1 MESTCLRYQRPPF
14 NAKNIVELSKVIKN
28 QDIDF
33 PNSIQK
39 ISPMSQKLIRSMLKV
54 NPKDRISW

>member
-1 MESTCLRYQRPPF
+1 MEGITFLNNRPPF
-14 NAKNIVELSKVIKN
+14 NAKNIVELSKVIAK

-33 PNSIQK
+33 SNSIQRV
-39 ISPMSQKLIRSMLKV
+39 SPMTQKLIRSMLKQ